1 MKRFRRVLSILLS
14 GAILCTTGLFSATA
28 AEQEQPQPY
37 TITYQAEEITDTDA
51 LLDLAVEQAQRKSM
65 ARGALSAPGQE
76 EITVTQLLETRRY
89 ADGTEEHT
97 SVTRSLLLLEEEEKG
112 NPDSLRKVR
121 MSELR
126 AARAPGS
133 DSTGQAVGRVYA
145 TVALYYNFMNVV
157 GETTVWVRADE
168 ATAMVMY
175 NATPYTVQSCGYGW
189 RYKKD
194 FMEMMDY
201 SKYTTVYPRS
211 YINNYS
217 LPNNMDTSAEYV
229 ECRIDGLGITEM
241 NVGIEIDIS
250 STQKIRAYALIN
262 PYD

>member
-1 MKRFRRVLSILLS
+1 MKRFQRVLSILLS
-14 GAILCTTGLFSATA
+14 GAILCTAGLFSATA
-28 AEQEQPQPY
+28 AEQEPAQSY
-37 TITYQAEEITDTDA
+37 TITYQAAEITDTDA

-175 NATPYTVQSCGYGW
+175 NATPYTVQSCVYGW

-194 FMEMMDY
+194 FMDIL
-201 SKYTTVYPRS
+201 KS

-241 NVGIEIDIS
+241 NVGIEIDIN
-250 STQKIRAYALIN
+250 STQKIRAHALIN